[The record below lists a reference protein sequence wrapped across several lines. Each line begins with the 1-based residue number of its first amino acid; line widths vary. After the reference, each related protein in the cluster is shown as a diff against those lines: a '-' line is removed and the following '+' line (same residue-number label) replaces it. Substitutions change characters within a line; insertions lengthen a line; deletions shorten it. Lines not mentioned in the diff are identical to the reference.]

1 MQLDPALLDCYPR
14 QLSGGQQQR
23 VAIARAFAANPDLIV
38 CDEITSALD
47 VSVQAE
53 VLKLLLDLQQASG
66 VACLFISHDLG
77 VIRQVSGRVV
87 VLQGGEVREAGDTAA
102 VFQAPSNP
110 YTRLLLGAASR
121 GYGNLPALPGVELT
135 A

>member
-1 MQLDPALLDCYPR
+1 MRAIGQIIERRAMNIQSKVVASDV
-14 QLSGGQQQR
+14 GQQC
-23 VAIARAFAANPDLIV
+23 ARPPQGA
-38 CDEITSALD
+38 
-47 VSVQAE
+47 
-53 VLKLLLDLQQASG
+53 
-66 VACLFISHDLG
+66 
-77 VIRQVSGRVV
+77 GRIVV

-121 GYGNLPALPGVELT
+121 GYGNLPALPGVELS